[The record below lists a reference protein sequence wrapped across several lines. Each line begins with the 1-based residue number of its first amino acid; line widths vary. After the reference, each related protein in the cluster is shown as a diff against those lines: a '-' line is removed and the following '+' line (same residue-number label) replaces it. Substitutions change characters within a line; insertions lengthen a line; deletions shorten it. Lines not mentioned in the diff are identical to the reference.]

1 MPIETS
7 SLTLGEISL
16 SGKGAKSVSI
26 MPATMWSPGEL
37 RVLWQPSG
45 FNDPS
50 ANRVAISFTS
60 TPEVEVD
67 ILQLENWV
75 LETLAANP
83 QKYFGQ
89 ELSLVQLKGRF
100 TSAIKTSEKGYR
112 SLRAKM
118 NFTGKGAV
126 QCWTAE
132 KAKRELPEDW
142 TACSVKPRLQIKS
155 IWLMS
160 REFGLLLEMSDAL
173 LEVVS
178 VACPF

>member
-1 MPIETS
+1 ME
-7 SLTLGEISL
+7 
-16 SGKGAKSVSI
+16 A
-26 MPATMWSPGEL
+26 
-37 RVLWQPSG
+37 
-45 FNDPS
+45 
-50 ANRVAISFTS
+50 
-60 TPEVEVD
+60 D
-67 ILQLENWV
+67 ILQLESWV

-89 ELSLVQLKGRF
+89 DLTLVQLKERF
-100 TSAIKTSEKGYR
+100 SSAIKTSEKGYR

-132 KAKRELPEDW
+132 KAKRDLPEDW
-142 TACSVKPRLQIKS
+142 TACSVKPRLQIKGLW
-155 IWLMS
+155 IMS

-173 LEVVS
+173 LEEFS

>member
-1 MPIETS
+1 MPIETNG
-7 SLTLGEISL
+7 LTLGEISL

-50 ANRVAISFTS
+50 ATRVAISFMS
-60 TPEVEVD
+60 TPEVDADV
-67 ILQLENWV
+67 LQLESYV
-75 LETLAANP
+75 LGVLATNP

-89 ELSLVQLKGRF
+89 ELTITQLKERF
-100 TSAIKTSEKGYR
+100 VSAIKTSDKGYK

-118 NFTGKGAV
+118 NFTGRGAV
-126 QCWTAE
+126 TCWDE
-132 KAKRELPEDW
+132 QKAKREPPEDW
-142 TACSVKPRLQIKS
+142 TACSVKPRLQIKGLW
-155 IWLMS
+155 IMS
-160 REFGLLLEMSDAL
+160 REFGLLLEMDAAMI
-173 LEVVS
+173 EEFS